1 MPAGVSSFRFISFST
16 LSILSMMAGA
26 QWVHVI
32 YRPLDD
38 LDDLIEQAVKEK
50 LTKT

>member
-1 MPAGVSSFRFISFST
+1 MPVGVSTSRFVTFST
-16 LSILSMMAGA
+16 LSLLSMMAGS
-26 QWVHVI
+26 QWVHLI

-38 LDDLIEQAVKEK
+38 LDDLIEQAVKER